1 MVKRKKLMGTYI
13 FFTAVWNGV
22 QITCDNL
29 YSKVVTGNIVSKWWP
44 ITEWNKSYFFPLV
57 NFGSS
62 WTARMTLLLSGLDMT
77 LIVTSRDL
85 NWNVFKMAVD

>member
-1 MVKRKKLMGTYI
+1 MVKRKKLWEYI
-13 FFTAVWNGV
+13 YFLQLFGMA
-22 QITCDNL
+22 CDNL

>member
-1 MVKRKKLMGTYI
+1 MVKRKKFMGIYI

-29 YSKVVTGNIVSKWWP
+29 YSEVVTGNIVSKWWP